1 MHLAGIGDWT
11 QELASRCLNGTR
23 LPRLALDG
31 PFSAPTQSA
40 LDKRVL
46 IAVGAGVGVTPFIS
60 LLSTLVSEL
69 VSETKHGLVEAHFYW
84 ISREPT
90 DVWIGE
96 MMGDVCLMHGFS

>member
-1 MHLAGIGDWT
+1 MA
-11 QELASRCLNGTR
+11 ARCLNGAK

-69 VSETKHGLVEAHFYW
+69 VSAETKHGLVEAHFYW
-84 ISREPT
+84 VSREPT
-90 DVWIGE
+90 DVWIAE
-96 MMGDVCLMHGFS
+96 MFDLQLFFNTILI